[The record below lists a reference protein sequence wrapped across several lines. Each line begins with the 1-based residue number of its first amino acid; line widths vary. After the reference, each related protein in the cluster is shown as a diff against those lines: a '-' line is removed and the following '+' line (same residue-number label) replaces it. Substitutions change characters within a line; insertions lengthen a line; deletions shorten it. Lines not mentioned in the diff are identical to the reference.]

1 MHRSR
6 LLAVLVV
13 FAPLA
18 ACSTPDLNDIA
29 QSCPSTAIL
38 AQAAE
43 VIKVRPG
50 GQAREDVIV
59 QAEMLTPTIACDYEL
74 GDPEVSVDISLP
86 IVVRRGPAAGEAQAL
101 QYFVA
106 VMGPNGAMVSK
117 RLFQRNV
124 AGDAPTATVTDFV
137 NGTVIGLQQNQLPYQ
152 YRIVVGFQLTPD
164 EFARNQGETIFR
176 P

>member
-1 MHRSR
+1 
-6 LLAVLVV
+6 
-13 FAPLA
+13 
-18 ACSTPDLNDIA
+18 
-29 QSCPSTAIL
+29 
-38 AQAAE
+38 
-43 VIKVRPG
+43 
-50 GQAREDVIV
+50 
-59 QAEMLTPTIACDYEL
+59 
-74 GDPEVSVDISLP
+74 
-86 IVVRRGPAAGEAQAL
+86 
-101 QYFVA
+101 
-106 VMGPNGAMVSK
+106 MGPNGAMVSK